1 MNFLERLYRKKNF
14 LCDFLIDEIEVD
26 LYFFDNFLDVQ
37 VKDYLGRLTQSKCLL
52 SNGVLGIKA
61 LNLLLNYN

>member
-26 LYFFDNFLDVQ
+26 LDFFENFLDVQ
-37 VKDYLGRLTQSKCLL
+37 VKDYLGRLT
-52 SNGVLGIKA
+52 
-61 LNLLLNYN
+61 

>member
-26 LYFFDNFLDVQ
+26 NFLDVQ

-52 SNGVLGIKA
+52 SHGVLGSKA